1 MNQDLNTTTR
11 RLAQGGAIF
20 SGSVGLIAGVGWML
34 GRWQITVFG
43 PDDIPMAPLTAWLF
57 VLLSATVFAVAR
69 WPARKTTR
77 VFGLAAALI
86 VGSIGMWDGV
96 GMSGTAGL
104 SIEQRLA
111 ATTETVRGIPVGRM
125 SLLTAIAFVLTA
137 LALLS
142 ALLPVAPSRFRRHLT
157 AGFGAAALLISLGVI
172 LSYALNMPLF
182 YGSGQVPM
190 ALVTAIAFAAL
201 IMALLLSA
209 GAGIWS
215 ASATTLGVAAFAIVG
230 VLVLAGTG
238 IWFYNS
244 QQQSLRQDTE
254 ANLETI
260 AQLKLDQIV
269 QWRNERLADA
279 SVLMDSPLLTEAVAK
294 WLETSDPTLAEEL
307 LACFRASSKH
317 QHYQDVVL
325 MDTDGQVRLSLN
337 GNRNPLPGNTSQTL
351 AAALRDQQPVLSELH
366 VGPGDLP
373 PHLDV
378 VAPLMVKSNGTVHVF
393 AAVVLQCDAHEFLF
407 PLIQSWP
414 TRSASAETLL
424 VRRDGDAVLYLND
437 LRHQG
442 DTALK
447 LRIPLTQTNVP
458 AVMAVLGR
466 AGFVQGLDYRGVE
479 IVAVPKAVPGTPWFI
494 VAKVD
499 AAEAFAVWRF
509 RSELLLAVI
518 FGFVII
524 AAAAAGLVWR
534 RKTRFW
540 QYTRSLIEASLDP
553 LVTISPE
560 GKITDVNQAAESAT
574 GVSRAGL
581 IGTDFCDYFT
591 EPEKARAGYQQV
603 FREGLVR
610 DYALELRRADGHVT
624 PVLYNASVYR
634 DVSGKVV
641 GVFAAARD
649 ITERKR
655 AEETLRQAN
664 AYNRSLLEAS
674 LDPLVTIG
682 PDGKITDVNAATEAV
697 TGRSRA
703 DLIGSDFCDY
713 FTEPEKARAGYQQVF
728 SEGMVQDY
736 ALELRHDDGHI
747 TSVLYNASVY
757 RDETGQAVGV
767 FAAARDITERK
778 QAEEKVKGYTEELR
792 RSNQEL
798 EHFAYVASHD
808 LQEPLRAVSSFSQML
823 AQRYLNK
830 LDADANDF
838 INFIV
843 DGATRMQTLINDLL
857 TFSRVGTRGKPFAPA
872 ACGEILQVALG
883 NLDAAIADSGANV
896 THDPL
901 PMVLADPTQ
910 LTQLFQNL
918 CGNAIKFRRPAETP
932 RIHVSA
938 ARQDGVW
945 QFDVRD
951 NGVGIESKYFDRIFI
966 IFQRL
971 HEREEYPGTG
981 IGLAVCKK
989 IVERHGGRIW
999 VESEPGNGSTF
1010 HFTLPDRK
1018 EKP

>member
-1 MNQDLNTTTR
+1 MNQDLNTTTN
-11 RLAQGGAIF
+11 RLAQGCAIF
-20 SGSVGLIAGVGWML
+20 SGSLGLIAGVGWLL
-34 GRWQITVFG
+34 GRWRITVFG

-57 VLLSATVFAVAR
+57 VLMSAAVFLLAR
-69 WPARKTTR
+69 RPARKTTR

-86 VGSIGMWDGV
+86 VGSVGGWDWAGV
-96 GMSGTAGL
+96 HGTAGL
-104 SIEQRLA
+104 AIEHWL
-111 ATTETVRGIPVGRM
+111 TSTPEKVRGIPVGRM
-125 SLLTAIAFVLTA
+125 SLLTAIAFVLPA

-142 ALLPVAPSRFRRHLT
+142 ALLPGAPHRLRRHLPT
-157 AGFGAAALLISLGVI
+157 GFGAAALLVSLGVI

-182 YGSGQVPM
+182 YGGGQVPM
-190 ALVTAIAFAAL
+190 ALVTAIAFVAL
-201 IMALLLSA
+201 TTALLFSA
-209 GAGIWS
+209 GAGSWS
-215 ASATTLGVAAFAIVG
+215 ANAAACGVAAFAIVG

-238 IWFYNS
+238 IWFYKS
-244 QQQSLRQDTE
+244 QRQSVRQDTE

-260 AQLKLDQIV
+260 AQLKVDQIV
-269 QWRNERLADA
+269 QWRNDRLADA
-279 SVLMDSPLLTEAVAK
+279 GLIMDSPFITEAAAK
-294 WLETSDPTLAEEL
+294 WLETSDPLLAEEL

-317 QHYQDVVL
+317 QHYQDVMLV
-325 MDTDGQVRLSLN
+325 DTNGQVRLSLG
-337 GNRNPLPGNTSQTL
+337 GNRNPLPENADQTW
-351 AAALRDQQPVLSELH
+351 AAVLRDRQPLLSKLH
-366 VGPGDLP
+366 AGPGDLP

-378 VAPLMVKSNGTVHVF
+378 IAPLLVKRNGTVHVF
-393 AAVVLQCDAHEFLF
+393 AAIVLQCDAHEFLY

-414 TRSASAETLL
+414 VRSGSAETLL
-424 VRRDGDAVLYLND
+424 VHRDGDAVLYLND

-442 DTALK
+442 DAALK
-447 LRIPLTQTNVP
+447 LRIPLTQTNVT
-458 AVMAVLGR
+458 AVKAVLGR
-466 AGFVQGLDYRGVE
+466 AGFVQGLDYRGIE
-479 IVAVPKAVPGTPWFI
+479 TVAVLKAIPGSPWFI

-499 AAEAFAVWRF
+499 VAEAFAAWHF
-509 RSELLLAVI
+509 RSVLILALVFVCVI
-518 FGFVII
+518 V

-560 GKITDVNQAAESAT
+560 GKITDVNTAAESAT

-610 DYALELRRADGHVT
+610 DYALELRRGDGRVT

-634 DVSGKVV
+634 DVAGQVV

-655 AEETLRQAN
+655 AEEASRRAN
-664 AYNRSLLEAS
+664 AYNRGLLEAS
-674 LDPLVTIG
+674 LDPLVTID
-682 PDGKITDVNAATEAV
+682 PDGKITDVNAATEDV
-697 TGRSRA
+697 TGRSRTE
-703 DLIGSDFCDY
+703 LLGTDFSDY

-728 SEGMVQDY
+728 REGLVQDY
-736 ALELRHDDGHI
+736 ALEIRHDDGHI

-757 RDETGQAVGV
+757 RDEAGQVVGV
-767 FAAARDITERK
+767 FAAARDITERR
-778 QAEEKVKGYTEELR
+778 QAEEKIKTYTEDLH

-808 LQEPLRAVSSFSQML
+808 LQEPLRTVCSFSQL
-823 AQRYLNK
+823 LGQRYRGK

-843 DGATRMQTLINDLL
+843 DGAARMQTLINDLL
-857 TFSRVGTRGKPFAPA
+857 AFSRVGTRGNPFAPV
-872 ACGEILQVALG
+872 ACGEILRIALG
-883 NLDAAIADSGANV
+883 NLDMAIADSGANI

-901 PMVLADPTQ
+901 PTVLADPTQ
-910 LTQLFQNL
+910 MTQLFQNL
-918 CGNAIKFRRPAETP
+918 CSNAIKFRRPEEAP
-932 RIHVSA
+932 QIHVSA

-945 QFDVRD
+945 HFNVRD
-951 NGVGIESKYFDRIFI
+951 NGVGIEPRYFDRIFI

-971 HEREEYPGTG
+971 HGREEYPGTG

-999 VESEPGNGSTF
+999 VESEPGKGSTF
-1010 HFTLPDRK
+1010 HFTIPDRK